1 MQVPDC
7 KKGLISK
14 RFKPSCF
21 KIKILSSK
29 KSSHVQIKFLLDQTL
44 FVGAPNMPN
53 CVASKFQRNEN
64 VGFVLNLPVYS
75 GKKNIHVLISI
86 QFKYKKN
93 RPTLLYNNE
102 RYC

>member
-64 VGFVLNLPVYS
+64 VGFALNLSVYS
-75 GKKNIHVLISI
+75 GKKHIHVLISI
-86 QFKYKKN
+86 QFK
-93 RPTLLYNNE
+93 
-102 RYC
+102 